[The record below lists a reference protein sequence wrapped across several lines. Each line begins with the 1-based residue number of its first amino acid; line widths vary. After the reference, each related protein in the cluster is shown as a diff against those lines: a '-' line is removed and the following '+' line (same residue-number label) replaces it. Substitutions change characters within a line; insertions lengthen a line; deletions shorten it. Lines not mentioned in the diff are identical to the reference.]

1 MAGGGDAGAEAMNAA
16 ALARRQALA
25 GPSGPAGLLQNMK
38 VFGIAMFA
46 CLGGYAIS
54 LRIPKLFV

>member
-1 MAGGGDAGAEAMNAA
+1 MAGGDAGAAAMNAA
-16 ALARRQALA
+16 ALARKEALA

-46 CLGGYAIS
+46 CLGGYMFA
-54 LRIPKLFV
+54 LLT